1 MKDTPKQ
8 PMKRKLLALLSGLPW
23 LGLGACRAGPDP
35 YHTGNPAEDALRQR
49 FRDLSI
55 VLVVDAVRGAE
66 MERVDIT
73 NDLGVS
79 IFGRGVATVSM
90 GNSISAIGRA
100 RVPRWVRV
108 TWRKGSGWDDIPIG
122 DPNRTLYRSAKI
134 PPGVKWV
141 EGVIA
146 SDYSIPVAERIP
158 DAVLESLRKDPK
170 GYLRIKFRLH
180 PEGVYFGWEIER
192 RPGYDPKKTRTP
204 EGLSIFYPP
213 AYELTGGD
221 FKEARPAYYL
231 VTETGF
237 VRIPDMPPPLS
248 EADKAFLIKHHLYT
262 FASGQVREK
271 GWYIDKN
278 GQKRTEPVDCGQI
291 GGVRDGDTTYTCF
304 ME

>member
-23 LGLGACRAGPDP
+23 LGACRAGPDP

-49 FRDLSI
+49 FRALSI

-66 MERVDIT
+66 MGNVHIT
-73 NDLGVS
+73 TDLGHH
-79 IFGRGVATVSM
+79 IFGSPEMGVGGVSGR
-90 GNSISAIGRA
+90 GNSIRSVGSA

-108 TWRKGSGWDDIPIG
+108 AWGKPIVVSSDWDGPIIG
-122 DPNRTLYRSAKI
+122 DYT
-134 PPGVKWV
+134 
-141 EGVIA
+141 
-146 SDYSIPVAERIP
+146 IPVAERIP

-170 GYLRIKFRLH
+170 GDLRIKFRLH
-180 PEGVYFGWEIER
+180 PDGVYLGWDIER
-192 RPGYDPKKTRTP
+192 SPGYDPKKTRTP

-221 FKEARPAYYL
+221 FKEARSAYYL

-248 EADKAFLIKHHLYT
+248 EENKAFLKKHHLYT
-262 FASGQVREK
+262 FASGQVWEK
-271 GWYIDKN
+271 GWYIDKT

-291 GGVRDGDTTYTCF
+291 GGVRDGDMTFTCF